1 VKVAKVVT
9 SVAELLVVAVM
20 VAFLS
25 SVEVLLVVM
34 LLQVMMPEL
43 CQLLRLKQILL
54 QIRLNNSVLT
64 QS

>member
-1 VKVAKVVT
+1 
-9 SVAELLVVAVM
+9 AELLVEVVM

-43 CQLLRLKQILL
+43 SQLLRLKLILL

-64 QS
+64 